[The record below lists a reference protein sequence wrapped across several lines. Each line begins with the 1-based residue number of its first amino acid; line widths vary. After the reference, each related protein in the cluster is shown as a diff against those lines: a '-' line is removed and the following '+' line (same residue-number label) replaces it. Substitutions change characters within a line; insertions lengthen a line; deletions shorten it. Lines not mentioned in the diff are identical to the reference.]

1 GNNRNLVFLREYCME
16 VARVCQL
23 EIPDKYPI
31 FGANSFLTQMGVH
44 ASAILKAEHQHNKDI
59 AACVY
64 SAVDPGLIGLD
75 YGIQVGPYSG
85 RANVRFLLYR
95 KGIEVSDEIADQ
107 ILTKA
112 RTENRIL
119 STDELFTIAEVDK
132 YSRKL

>member
-1 GNNRNLVFLREYCME
+1 
-16 VARVCQL
+16 
-23 EIPDKYPI
+23 
-31 FGANSFLTQMGVH
+31 
-44 ASAILKAEHQHNKDI
+44 
-59 AACVY
+59 VY